1 MKENTKRNVKKN
13 QIPEETDEVDCD
25 QSFSGDQPFRENRNA
40 KLAAIAS

>member
-1 MKENTKRNVKKN
+1 MKENTKRNVK
-13 QIPEETDEVDCD
+13 QIPEETDKVDCD